1 MEEDQTE
8 VIPHSN
14 PEVIRD
20 LYFPELKLLGIINP
34 VSGRSFCTPSHP
46 LLPTVVKILSF
57 PQCRRR
63 LIFDPCHDGEKA
75 NLT

>member
-1 MEEDQTE
+1 MKKINERQDFYFVKEDQTE

-34 VSGRSFCTPSHP
+34 VSGRSFCIP
-46 LLPTVVKILSF
+46 LSS
-57 PQCRRR
+57 Q
-63 LIFDPCHDGEKA
+63 
-75 NLT
+75 